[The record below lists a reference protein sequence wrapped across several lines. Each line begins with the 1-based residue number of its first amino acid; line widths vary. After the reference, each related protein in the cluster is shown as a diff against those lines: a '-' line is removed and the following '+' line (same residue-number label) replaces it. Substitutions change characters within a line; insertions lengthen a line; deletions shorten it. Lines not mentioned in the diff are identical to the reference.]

1 MAMTS
6 LKDIIRTA
14 VITISTYMCPA
25 NMAPKKPEIMANVHI
40 VLVIKVAFF
49 FSYSDCSLGFSVFS
63 ADPFLLESR
72 SLVGLGGS
80 EELSLAVEEFCRRWS
95 LVLLLLERCWNLTP
109 FCRGMIADVL
119 KTMQTCENGV

>member
-14 VITISTYMCPA
+14 VMTISTYMCPA
-25 NMAPKKPEIMANVHI
+25 NMAPKKPEIMARVHI

-72 SLVGLGGS
+72 SLVGLEGS
-80 EELSLAVEEFCRRWS
+80 DELSLAVEEFWRR
-95 LVLLLLERCWNLTP
+95 
-109 FCRGMIADVL
+109 
-119 KTMQTCENGV
+119 